1 MTYTTIVFILFAKK
15 YFYIHK
21 NTKKK
26 NIYGKFKWF
35 INRNEHCQKVQIN
48 LNNQYYQTINTLS
61 ELKNTSK
68 DKIFNL
74 LIKYALENLDEDE
87 KSKLNI

>member
-1 MTYTTIVFILFAKK
+1 MENSNDLLIE
-15 YFYIHK
+15 
-21 NTKKK
+21 
-26 NIYGKFKWF
+26 
-35 INRNEHCQKVQIN
+35 NEHCQKVQIN
-48 LNNQYYQTINTLS
+48 LNNEYYQTINALS

-87 KSKLNI
+87 KSKLNIS

>member
-1 MTYTTIVFILFAKK
+1 MENSNDLLIE
-15 YFYIHK
+15 
-21 NTKKK
+21 
-26 NIYGKFKWF
+26 
-35 INRNEHCQKVQIN
+35 NEHCQKVQIN
-48 LNNQYYQTINTLS
+48 LNNEYYQTINALS

>member
-1 MTYTTIVFILFAKK
+1 MENSNDLLIE
-15 YFYIHK
+15 
-21 NTKKK
+21 
-26 NIYGKFKWF
+26 
-35 INRNEHCQKVQIN
+35 NEHCQKVQIN

>member
-1 MTYTTIVFILFAKK
+1 MENSNDLLIE
-15 YFYIHK
+15 
-21 NTKKK
+21 
-26 NIYGKFKWF
+26 
-35 INRNEHCQKVQIN
+35 NEHCQKVQIN
-48 LNNQYYQTINTLS
+48 LDNEYYQTINALS